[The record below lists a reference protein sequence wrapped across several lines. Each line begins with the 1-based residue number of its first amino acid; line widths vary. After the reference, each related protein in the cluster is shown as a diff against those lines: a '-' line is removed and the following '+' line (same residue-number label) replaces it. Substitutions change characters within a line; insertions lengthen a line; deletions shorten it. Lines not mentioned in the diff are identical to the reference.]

1 MSKTTTTRSVCL
13 STELLDRITAHLA
26 ALISDQGDL
35 KAGLKADRR
44 GWLEEAIREKLARD
58 VPRRPGA
65 RGPQGR
71 PDVPRPQDVPRAP
84 EVPPVMS
91 TGGTQATS
99 LYEDF
104 EGVRIRVGAP
114 KPRAGYVHWRSR
126 RHMVAEALEIDIP
139 AEVIHHADLMT
150 QNLKPTTLGWKH
162 TEKLIVQVREAE
174 SKKVAPDKLWQKW
187 MPAGGSVALSGAT

>member
-1 MSKTTTTRSVCL
+1 MSKTPTTRSVCF
-13 STELLDRITAHLA
+13 STELLDRITAHLT
-26 ALISDQGDL
+26 ALIGDQGDL

-65 RGPQGR
+65 REAQGR
-71 PDVPRPQDVPRAP
+71 PDDPRPQDVPRAP
-84 EVPPVMS
+84 EMPPVRG
-91 TGGTQATS
+91 TGGTEDPM
-99 LYEDF
+99 YEDF

-126 RHMVAEALEIDIP
+126 RHVIAEALEIDIP

-150 QNLKPTTLGWKH
+150 ENVKPTILGWKRA
-162 TEKLIVQVREAE
+162 EKLIVQVREAE